1 MRCDSHVHIVGPAD
15 RYPQV
20 AERTYLADVATLDT
34 LQRAGSA
41 RDVTRFVIVQPSFYG
56 HDNTLLLES
65 LDALGG
71 KGRGVAVVDPAT
83 TSSATLAD
91 FARRGVC
98 GLRLNLY
105 SAASRDYSVPLQ
117 ASFAAVAAVAQD
129 MHWHVEVIAPLP
141 SLARHSGLLADAPV
155 PVVIDHYGVYGN
167 AAPDGPDAQ
176 RLLALLGLPHVWMK
190 LSAPYRVS
198 ADRLATRPD
207 RRWLDAILAAAADR
221 CVWGSDWPH
230 TPAHDEHRGP
240 DVPGRYRPLSYSRLV
255 DDVLAALSSDR
266 LADRIMRDNPARLY
280 GF

>member
-20 AERTYLADVATLDT
+20 AERTYLADVATLGT

-129 MHWHVEVIAPLP
+129 MGAWALPGSPAECGKLIDDEIEKWAKVIRAGHIKA
-141 SLARHSGLLADAPV
+141 S
-155 PVVIDHYGVYGN
+155 
-167 AAPDGPDAQ
+167 
-176 RLLALLGLPHVWMK
+176 
-190 LSAPYRVS
+190 
-198 ADRLATRPD
+198 
-207 RRWLDAILAAAADR
+207 
-221 CVWGSDWPH
+221 
-230 TPAHDEHRGP
+230 
-240 DVPGRYRPLSYSRLV
+240 
-255 DDVLAALSSDR
+255 
-266 LADRIMRDNPARLY
+266 
-280 GF
+280 